1 MINWKRLI
9 PARLDFGESEAV
21 GTVVDPFRDD
31 RLGQV
36 GLVLLAGFLL
46 LGVFGPM
53 LAPHEPDARL
63 TDENGIESLEEPSLD
78 HPFGTTR
85 LGYDVLS
92 QTLVSARVSL
102 IVGLVASFMSVFI
115 GTTLALVSGYKGGWI
130 DDAIMRLVDIAY
142 GLPVLPFMIVLVVI
156 LGPDLYNVILAIV
169 LVQWRQTA
177 RVVRS
182 RVLSLKNRPY
192 VEAAEAIGASD
203 ARIMFRHL
211 LPNVLPLVFL
221 YAALS
226 IAWAIIFEASVAFLG
241 YGDPELHSWGKMIF
255 AAYNNDLIR
264 EAWWWV
270 LPPGLAIILTV
281 LSVFFIGRTLE
292 DLSNPDLEHSQ

>member
-1 MINWKRLI
+1 MVNWNRLR
-9 PARLDFGESEAV
+9 RLRPGRSNSAILEAM
-21 GTVVDPFRDD
+21 VDPFRGD

-36 GLVLLAGFLL
+36 GLIILIGFLL
-46 LGVFGPM
+46 LGAFGPM
-53 LAPHEPDARL
+53 IAPYEPDARISGEDGL
-63 TDENGIESLEEPSLD
+63 KSLQEPSLE

-85 LGYDVLS
+85 LGHDVFS

-102 IVGLVASFMSVFI
+102 IVGLVASIMSVGI

-130 DDAIMRLVDIAY
+130 DDAIMRLVDIVY

-156 LGPDLYNVILAIV
+156 LGPDLFNVILAIV

-182 RVLSLKNRPY
+182 QVLSLKTRPY
-192 VEAAEAIGASD
+192 VEAAEAVGASD
-203 ARIMFRHL
+203 VRIMLRHL

-221 YAALS
+221 YGALS
-226 IAWAIIFEASVAFLG
+226 IAWAIIFEASVSFLG
-241 YGDPELHSWGKMIF
+241 YGDPELYSWGKMIF
-255 AAYNNDLIR
+255 AAYNSDLIR

-270 LPPGLAIILTV
+270 LPPGLAIMLTV
-281 LSVFFIGRTLE
+281 LSVFFVGRTLE
-292 DLSNPDLEHSQ
+292 DLSNPELRHAE

>member
-1 MINWKRLI
+1 MINWNRLL
-9 PARLDFGESEAV
+9 PARFDPSKNETFGTIVE
-21 GTVVDPFRDD
+21 PFRHD
-31 RLGQV
+31 RIGQI

-46 LGVFGPM
+46 LGAFGPM
-53 LAPHEPDARL
+53 IAPYEPDARL
-63 TDENGIESLEEPSLD
+63 SDGNEIESLEKPSIE

-85 LGYDVLS
+85 LGHDVLS

-115 GTTLALVSGYKGGWI
+115 GTTLALVSGYKGGWV
-130 DDAIMRLVDIAY
+130 DDLIMRLVDIAY
-142 GLPVLPFMIVLVVI
+142 ALPVLPFMIVLVVI

-182 RVLSLKNRPY
+182 QVLSLKNRPY
-192 VEAAEAIGASD
+192 IEAAEAIGASD
-203 ARIMFRHL
+203 FRILSRHL

-226 IAWAIIFEASVAFLG
+226 VAWAIIFEASVAFLG
-241 YGDPELHSWGKMIF
+241 YGDPQMYSWGKMIF
-255 AAYNNDLIR
+255 AAYNTGLIR

-270 LPPGLAIILTV
+270 LPPGLAIMLTV

-292 DLSNPDLEHSQ
+292 DLSSPELQQT

>member
-9 PARLDFGESEAV
+9 PARLDLRESEAV

-102 IVGLVASFMSVFI
+102 IVGLVASFMSVCI
-115 GTTLALVSGYKGGWI
+115 GTTLALVSGYKGGWV

-142 GLPVLPFMIVLVVI
+142 GLPVLPFMVVLVVI

-203 ARIMFRHL
+203 TRIMFRHL

-292 DLSNPDLEHSQ
+292 GLSNPDLQHSQ